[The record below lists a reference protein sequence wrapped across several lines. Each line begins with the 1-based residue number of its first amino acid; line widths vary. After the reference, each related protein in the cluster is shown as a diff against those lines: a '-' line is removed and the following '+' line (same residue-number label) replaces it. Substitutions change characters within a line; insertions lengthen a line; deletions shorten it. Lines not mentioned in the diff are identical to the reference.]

1 MTVLSTALGGI
12 QLAETRVERA
22 AERIARMPLSTSQE
36 EDDTVDLSAAVV
48 GLLEARN
55 AYQANLRVAES
66 AAQLTRNLLDVLG

>member
-1 MTVLSTALGGI
+1 MSTALGGI

>member
-12 QLAETRVERA
+12 QLAETRVEKA

-36 EDDTVDLSAAVV
+36 EDTVDLSAAVV

-66 AAQLTRNLLDVLG
+66 AAQLTRNVLDVLG

>member
-1 MTVLSTALGGI
+1 MTVVSTALGGI